1 MKFTT
6 RLLTAA
12 IASGLALSTPAYV
25 SAAPAASKGPAHS
38 EATNPLHES
47 AQTEFLG
54 VVQPEV
60 LSVDVRNDPVGQEWR
75 PGDPIREIPRRH
87 WDDPAVL
94 DAQQREPVNPPQADP
109 LVALQQALDGIGPQR
124 GAGFGTPLQNFEGA
138 PGTTLPPDPTG
149 DIGTTQYV
157 QAVNASGGSRVRVYN
172 KETGELEANF
182 ILATTLTGTSPC
194 NSGLGDPIV
203 LFDPIAQ
210 RWVITEFSPQ
220 AGRALCVYVSADANA
235 ANTAA
240 NNWYRY
246 TFVMPAFPD
255 YPKYGVWTD
264 AYYVTANEGGTAG
277 ARPFYAF
284 ERTQMLQGL
293 AARFVRVT
301 VPNLSGFGFQLST
314 PAHFVGDQLPPT
326 SAPGIIMRHRDDEAH
341 NAGSNNPDKDFLELW
356 QLNMDWAPATPV
368 GTLTPVHQIEISEFS
383 SRLNGLTA
391 FQAFPQPSGQRL
403 DPLREP
409 IMNVLMYRNFGTH
422 ESIVGNLT
430 TNTLVDPQI
439 RGAVRWFE
447 LRRTGSTAATAW
459 ALHDEGTYAPTDAG
473 GDIHRWMAGSGIDS
487 AGNIAMAY
495 SVVRQAGTPAGIFP
509 GLRYTG
515 RLVSDPPGVM
525 TAGEASIVVGERSQA
540 NERWG
545 DYHQMGIDPVDGCT
559 FWFTGEYMGPAGTT
573 NNTRIASFRHD
584 ACGEPAFTLNSS
596 LRQAAVCAAE
606 PPVALPP
613 ATLTVGQVSGFTD
626 PVALGFNPALP
637 TGIAG
642 VIGTSPVTPPGSSS
656 LALTLNAGVAAGLN
670 TVTVEGTSGSLVRSL
685 DIELNVATQL
695 PGAAAPS
702 APANGA
708 TNVILQPTLSWSAG
722 TQASSY
728 TVEVATD
735 MAFANIVFTG
745 NVTTGTNVA
754 VTSALASNTTHYW
767 RVRPANICGAGN
779 DSAVFS
785 FVTQPAPGDCASGTI
800 AANVFSEDFNAG
812 AGGFTTGGTG
822 TQTWALSTAR
832 PSPASGGN
840 AFLAVDIAT
849 VSDQQLTSPAINLPS
864 GQQPLTLRYQNWRN
878 IENNGTT
885 GCYDGGLLEISVDGG
900 AFTQLSGAALLNDP
914 YRGPISG
921 SFSNPLAG
929 LNAWCEP
936 NPGRPY
942 DNTLVDLSPY
952 AGSSVRLRWRLGT
965 DTSAAREGWYVDDV
979 QVQSCLSGD
988 PADLA
993 LTMVG
998 PANPVV
1004 VGGPASFSVEVENLD
1019 ETAASS
1025 VTVAVALDAAF
1036 VIQTATGTGWTCST
1050 GTPQQASCSRASL
1063 AGETTAPVITV
1074 AATVNPAAL
1083 PGATTSTA
1091 IVSAGTPDPD
1101 GTNNSDSATVTV
1113 LGVAVFKDGFEA
1125 GTP

>member
-1 MKFTT
+1 MKLA
-6 RLLTAA
+6 RKLLAVA
-12 IASGLALSTPAYV
+12 VVGGLALSATSTV
-25 SAAPAASKGPAHS
+25 IAAPGKGTEHS
-38 EATNPLHES
+38 QSGDALHEPAS
-47 AQTEFLG
+47 TEFLG

-60 LSVDVRNDPVGQEWR
+60 LSVDVRNDPVGREWR

-94 DAQQREPVNPPQADP
+94 SAQQREPVNSPQADP
-109 LVALQQALDGIGPQR
+109 LVALQQALDDVAPHR
-124 GAGFGTPLQNFEGA
+124 GAGFNTPLQNYEGA

-157 QAVNASGGSRVRVYN
+157 QAVNASGGSRIRVYD
-172 KETGELEANF
+172 KETGALQANF

-194 NSGLGDPIV
+194 NNGLGDPIV
-203 LFDPIAQ
+203 LFDPIAR
-210 RWVITEFSPQ
+210 RWVVTEFSPQ
-220 AGRALCVYVSADANA
+220 AGRALCVYVSANEDA

-264 AYYVTANEGGTAG
+264 AYYATANENGTA
-277 ARPFYAF
+277 AQRPIYAF

-293 AARFVRVT
+293 PARFVRVT

-314 PAHFVGDQLPPT
+314 PAHFVGDQLPPAN
-326 SAPGIIMRHRDDEAH
+326 APGIIMRHRDDEAH
-341 NAGSNNPDKDFLELW
+341 NAGSNNPNNDFLELW
-356 QLNMDWAPATPV
+356 QLSMDWVPTTPV
-368 GTLTPVHQIEISEFS
+368 GSLTPVHQIPIAEFS

-391 FQAFPQPSGQRL
+391 FQAFAQPSGQRL

-447 LRRTGSTAATAW
+447 LRRTGGTTSTGW
-459 ALHDEGTYAPTDAG
+459 QLHQEGTFAPTDAG
-473 GDIHRWMAGSGIDS
+473 GDINRWMAGSGIDS
-487 AGNIAMAY
+487 AGNIALAY

-525 TAGEASIVVGERSQA
+525 TTGENLIVDGQRSQA

-596 LRQAAVCAAE
+596 LRQAAVCAATT
-606 PPVALPP
+606 PVTLPT
-613 ATLTVGQVSGFTD
+613 ATLTVGQISGFTN
-626 PVALGFNPALP
+626 PVALAFNPALP

-642 VIGTSPVTPPGSSS
+642 TFGTNPVTPPGTSS
-656 LALTLNAGVAAGLN
+656 LALTLNSGVVAGLN
-670 TVTVEGTSGSLVRSL
+670 TVVVEGTSGSLQRSV
-685 DIELNVATQL
+685 DIELNVATQV
-695 PGAAAPS
+695 PGAATLT
-702 APANGA
+702 APADGA
-708 TNVILQPTLSWSAG
+708 NNVALQPTLSWTAG
-722 TQASSY
+722 AQSSSY
-728 TVEVATD
+728 VVEVATD
-735 MAFANIVFTG
+735 VAFANIVFTG
-745 NVTTGTNVA
+745 NVTNGTNIA
-754 VTSALASNTTHYW
+754 VNSALASNTLHYW
-767 RVRPANICGAGN
+767 RVRPSNICGAGSN
-779 DSAVFS
+779 STVFS
-785 FVTQPAPGDCASGTI
+785 FRTQPAPGDCSGG
-800 AANVFSEDFNAG
+800 AVANTVFSENFTSG

-822 TQTWALSTAR
+822 AQTWALSTAR

-864 GQQPLTLRYQNWRN
+864 GQLPLTLRYQNWRN

-885 GCYDGGLLEISVDGG
+885 GCFDGGLLEISVDGG
-900 AFTQLSGAALLNDP
+900 AYTQLSGAALLNDP
-914 YRGPISG
+914 YRGPISAAH
-921 SFSNPLAG
+921 SNPLAG
-929 LNAWCEP
+929 RSAWCEP
-936 NPGRPY
+936 APGRNY
-942 DNTLVDLSPY
+942 GNTLVDLSPY
-952 AGSSVRLRWRLGT
+952 AGSSVRLRWRMGT
-965 DTSAAREGWYVDDV
+965 DVSEGREGWYVDDV
-979 QVQSCLSGD
+979 IVQSCVSGD
-988 PADLA
+988 PVDLA
-993 LTMVG
+993 LSMT
-998 PANPVV
+998 
-1004 VGGPASFSVEVENLD
+1004 GPASPVVAGGTANFNVAVQNLVA
-1019 ETAASS
+1019 TAATS
-1025 VTVAVALDAAF
+1025 VNVAVALDPAF
-1036 VIQTATGTGWTCST
+1036 SITTVTGTGWTCST
-1050 GTPQQASCSRASL
+1050 SNPQQATCSRPSL
-1063 AGETTAPVITV
+1063 AGTTTAPSITV
-1074 AATVNPAAL
+1074 ATNVSASAL

-1091 IVSAGTPDPD
+1091 TVSSGNPDPN
-1101 GTNNSDSATVTV
+1101 GANNSGSATVTI
-1113 LGVAVFKDGFEA
+1113 LGVTVFRDGFEST
-1125 GTP
+1125 TP

>member
-1 MKFTT
+1 MKLAKS
-6 RLLTAA
+6 LLTAA
-12 IASGLALSTPAYV
+12 IASGLALSAPAYV
-25 SAAPAASKGPAHS
+25 SAAPVAQKGGAPS
-38 EATNPLHES
+38 ESTNPLHES

-54 VVQPEV
+54 VVQPEI
-60 LSVDVRNDPVGQEWR
+60 LSVDVRNDPVGLEWL

-94 DAQQREPVNPPQADP
+94 AAQQREPVNPPQADP
-109 LVALQQALDGIGPQR
+109 LVALQQALDGLAPQR

-157 QAVNASGGSRVRVYN
+157 QAVNASGGSRIRVYN
-172 KETGELEANF
+172 KETGELQANF

-194 NSGLGDPIV
+194 NNGLGDPIV

-220 AGRALCVYVSADANA
+220 AGRALCVYVSANDDA

-264 AYYVTANEGGTAG
+264 AYYATANEGGTSG
-277 ARPFYAF
+277 ARPIYAF
-284 ERTQMLQGL
+284 EREKMLLGQ

-326 SAPGIIMRHRDDEAH
+326 NAPGIIMRHRDDEAH
-341 NAGSNNPDKDFLELW
+341 NAGSNNPSNDFLELW
-356 QLNMDWAPATPV
+356 QLSMDWAPPTPA
-368 GTLTPVHQIEISEFS
+368 GTLTPVHQIAISEFS

-391 FQAFPQPSGQRL
+391 FQAFAQPSGQRL

-409 IMNVLMYRNFGTH
+409 IMNVLMYRNFGTY

-439 RGAVRWFE
+439 RGAIRWFE
-447 LRRTGSTAATAW
+447 LRRTAGTAATAW
-459 ALHDEGTYAPTDAG
+459 ALHDEGTFAPTDAG
-473 GDIHRWMAGSGIDS
+473 GNIDRWMAGSGIDS
-487 AGNIAMAY
+487 AGNIALAY

-515 RLVSDPPGVM
+515 RLATDPPGVM
-525 TAGEASIVVGERSQA
+525 STGEFPIVTGERSQG

-584 ACGEPAFTLNSS
+584 ACGEPGFTLNSS
-596 LRQAAVCAAE
+596 LRQAEVCAAE
-606 PPVALPP
+606 PPVALPA
-613 ATLTVGQVSGFTD
+613 ATLTVGQISGFTD
-626 PVALGFNPALP
+626 PVALAFNPALP
-637 TGIAG
+637 TGISG

-670 TVTVEGTSGSLVRSL
+670 TVTVEGTSGSLVRDV

-695 PGAAAPS
+695 PGVAAP
-702 APANGA
+702 ALPANGA
-708 TNVILQPTLSWSAG
+708 TNVVLQPTLSWSAG

-735 MAFANIVFTG
+735 MAFSNIVFTG
-745 NVTTGTNVA
+745 NVSNGTNIA

-767 RVRPANICGAGN
+767 RVRPANVCGAGTN
-779 DSAVFS
+779 STVFS
-785 FVTQPAPGDCASGTI
+785 FRTQPAPGDCAEGTI
-800 AANVFSEDFNAG
+800 ATDVFTENFTAG
-812 AGGFTTGGTG
+812 AGGFTVGGTG
-822 TQTWALSTAR
+822 AQTWALSTVR

-840 AFLAVDIAT
+840 AMLAVDIAT
-849 VSDQQLTSPAINLPS
+849 VSDQQLTSPAINLPT
-864 GQQPLTLRYQNWRN
+864 GQQPLTLQFQNWRN

-900 AFTQLSGAALLNDP
+900 AFTQLAGAALLNDP
-914 YRGPISG
+914 YRGPISA
-921 SFSNPLAG
+921 SFGNPLAG
-929 LNAWCEP
+929 RNAWCEP

-942 DNTLVDLSPY
+942 GNTLVDLSPY
-952 AGSSVRLRWRLGT
+952 AGNSVRLRWRLGT
-965 DTSAAREGWYVDDV
+965 DDSAAREGWYVDDV
-979 QVQSCLSGD
+979 KVQSCVSGD

-993 LTMVG
+993 MTMVG
-998 PANPVV
+998 PASAV
-1004 VGGPASFSVEVENLD
+1004 VGGTASFAMEVENLS
-1019 ETAASS
+1019 TGNASS
-1025 VTVAVALDAAF
+1025 VNVVVALDPAF
-1036 VIQTATGTGWTCST
+1036 AVQTATGTGWTCST
-1050 GTPQQASCSRASL
+1050 GTPQQATCTRASL
-1063 AGETTAPVITV
+1063 AGEATAPVITV
-1074 AATVNPAAL
+1074 TANVNAAAV
-1083 PGATTSTA
+1083 PGATTSSAT
-1091 IVSAGTPDPD
+1091 VSAGNPDPD

-1113 LGVAVFKDGFEA
+1113 LGVAVFKDGFETI
-1125 GTP
+1125 TP